1 MSLLEEMKPGSAE
14 EALRKETRGALV
26 ASLLAPFALWTPQKA
41 PRQLQVGR
49 CLQWVNEDDAKGWRP
64 ALQGGT

>member
-26 ASLLAPFALWTPQKA
+26 ASLLAPFAL
-41 PRQLQVGR
+41 
-49 CLQWVNEDDAKGWRP
+49 
-64 ALQGGT
+64 